1 MPGFDKQYPPS
12 LLYWPEKSAA
22 QILPNWVLAES
33 HCLFQFSKVFSFW
46 THYIF
51 HQLSYRFLGGFFN
64 RDAFHHSILSPN
76 IVSLGKMHPTALK
89 SLFNTISKAAA
100 CSVYFLSI
108 NSSFDWYISITNLFT
123 EIMID
128 WSGKEI
134 EHLTVAKES
143 FYQSKSKIKHKSFI
157 TILWYVI

>member
-12 LLYWPEKSAA
+12 CIDPRNALHRYYQTEFWLKDT
-22 QILPNWVLAES
+22 
-33 HCLFQFSKVFSFW
+33 CLFQVSKLFSFW
-46 THYIF
+46 TRYIF
-51 HQLSYRFLGGFFN
+51 HQLSYRFVFFQSWCIPSFHLKPKQRFFGENASNGFEN
-64 RDAFHHSILSPN
+64 
-76 IVSLGKMHPTALK
+76 
-89 SLFNTISKAAA
+89 SLFNSISKAAA
-100 CSVYFLSI
+100 CSVYFLII
-108 NSSFDWYISITNLFT
+108 NSTFDWYFSITNLFT

-143 FYQSKSKIKHKSFI
+143 FYQSRSKIKHESFI